1 MRDVGIDEPQL
12 LQDLSQGLKLV
23 SRGADTPEFPA
34 QNSPLALSVSKVRGA
49 SKWVRA
55 VAR

>member
-23 SRGADTPEFPA
+23 GRGADTPEFPA